1 MTSIPASRRA
11 RAMIL
16 APRSCP
22 SRPGLATTTRI
33 LRAVAASIRPGTLA
47 RQGVQPG
54 SGADAQAPWRRHA
67 TPGGNPRGAEA
78 GDGGEESDGEGDEA
92 TAEAL
97 EAQRLPALLA
107 GDRRQRRV
115 GVDRHRVA
123 DGAQHRQ
130 VGE

>member
-1 MTSIPASRRA
+1 MPASRRA

-47 RQGVQPG
+47 
-54 SGADAQAPWRRHA
+54 GAKPPWGRHPA
-67 TPGGNPRGAEA
+67 AGGNSRGAEA
-78 GDGGEESDGEGDEA
+78 GDGGEEGDGEGDEA
-92 TAEAL
+92 AAEAL
-97 EAQRLPALLA
+97 EAERLPALLS

-115 GVDRHRVA
+115 GVDGDGVA

-130 VGE
+130 VGERI